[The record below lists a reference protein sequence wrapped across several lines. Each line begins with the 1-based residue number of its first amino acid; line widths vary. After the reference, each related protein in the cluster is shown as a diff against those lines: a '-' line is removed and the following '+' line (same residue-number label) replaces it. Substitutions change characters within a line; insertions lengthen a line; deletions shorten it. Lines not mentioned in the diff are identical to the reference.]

1 MSHNFCYN
9 YSFLSDWM
17 KANPHIKR
25 MDLLNTLEMCDY
37 GTLAKWLNGVTM
49 MPLTQIMKFCNRYN
63 VPITAFFYDEL
74 ADDKSVFS
82 PLHIDAMIEPANGW
96 PDSNRKAGIKV
107 CDPRSSEHIVSNLP
121 KYVRLANNIQSKKED
136 TNSFIIDK
144 ACSDE
149 MNIDERSKFLDI
161 IKKQNDIIMKLMQDY
176 QNLHEKVMVPNRNE

>member
-17 KANPHIKR
+17 KVNPHIKR

-74 ADDKSVFS
+74 ADDNSVFS

-107 CDPRSSEHIVSNLP
+107 CDPRSTEHIVSNLP
-121 KYVRLANNIQSKKED
+121 KYVRLAANIQSKKED
-136 TNSFIIDK
+136 TTQQQPVSTTAFCPLCGAK
-144 ACSDE
+144 V
-149 MNIDERSKFLDI
+149 RVGVV
-161 IKKQNDIIMKLMQDY
+161 LMA
-176 QNLHEKVMVPNRNE
+176 E

>member
-74 ADDKSVFS
+74 ADDNSVF
-82 PLHIDAMIEPANGW
+82 LLYI
-96 PDSNRKAGIKV
+96 
-107 CDPRSSEHIVSNLP
+107 
-121 KYVRLANNIQSKKED
+121 
-136 TNSFIIDK
+136 
-144 ACSDE
+144 
-149 MNIDERSKFLDI
+149 
-161 IKKQNDIIMKLMQDY
+161 LM
-176 QNLHEKVMVPNRNE
+176 L

>member
-74 ADDKSVFS
+74 ADDNSVFS

-107 CDPRSSEHIVSNLP
+107 CDPRSTEHIVSNLP
-121 KYVRLANNIQSKKED
+121 KYVRLAANIQSKKRGYYTTTSCEY
-136 TNSFIIDK
+136 NILLSSLWIKSESWSSAYGRIKWFI
-144 ACSDE
+144 
-149 MNIDERSKFLDI
+149 
-161 IKKQNDIIMKLMQDY
+161 Q
-176 QNLHEKVMVPNRNE
+176 

>member
-49 MPLTQIMKFCNRYN
+49 MPLTQIMKFCNRYD

-74 ADDKSVFS
+74 ADDNSVFS
-82 PLHIDAMIEPANGW
+82 PSIHTTLSPHCIHRWPEPV
-96 PDSNRKAGIKV
+96 PYLL
-107 CDPRSSEHIVSNLP
+107 RS
-121 KYVRLANNIQSKKED
+121 RL
-136 TNSFIIDK
+136 
-144 ACSDE
+144 
-149 MNIDERSKFLDI
+149 FL
-161 IKKQNDIIMKLMQDY
+161 
-176 QNLHEKVMVPNRNE
+176 